1 MGSHA
6 MPGRPTPL
14 ISFLG
19 GVSAPRAKPPL
30 QILPPLRADNALG
43 RTLDNSCS
51 EDFLSMKYSD
61 ADGVPG
67 LRGAAGFVFSVSQHP
82 ACARF
87 RLSVASGEYG
97 RPARRHC
104 AGPWPS
110 RYDTIFRWFGIS
122 ICRNRAVWAGR
133 ALPKPTSRCLS
144 TNDGF
149 SS

>member
-67 LRGAAGFVFSVSQHP
+67 LRGAAGFIFSDSQHH
-82 ACARF
+82 ARARF
-87 RLSVASGEYG
+87 RLCVASGEYG
-97 RPARRHC
+97 RPARRHS
-104 AGPWPS
+104 AGAWPS
-110 RYDTIFRWFGIS
+110 RYDTIFRWLGIN
-122 ICRNRAVWAGR
+122 ICRTRTVWADR
-133 ALPKPTSRCLS
+133 ALPKPISRRPS
-144 TNDGF
+144 TYDGF